1 MHTKL
6 LDRVVGSS
14 DSAEVDAIRV
24 NEPLML
30 NIGTAT
36 TVGIV
41 VGARG
46 STISVRLKR
55 PVCAEIGSR
64 VAISRQIGARWRLIG
79 VGELAE

>member
-1 MHTKL
+1 MHTTL
-6 LDRVVGSS
+6 LEWVVGSS
-14 DSAEVDAIRV
+14 DSAVVDAIRV

-41 VGARG
+41 AGTRG

-55 PVCAEIGSR
+55 PVCAEIGAR

-79 VGELAE
+79 VGELAG